1 MLVKHNKESIADKR
15 ASENL
20 AASVD
25 KNTSINEYIALISG
39 IDIGDEEEITNEQSL
54 KKKKKELRKG
64 ILERLHDSRACR
76 QRDSYDIT
84 I

>member
-1 MLVKHNKESIADKR
+1 MLVKHNKESIADRR

-54 KKKKKELRKG
+54 
-64 ILERLHDSRACR
+64 
-76 QRDSYDIT
+76 
-84 I
+84 